1 MEICLDISDS
11 ILSFFVIS
19 DSAHREGEVGEGSV
33 KPMLSEGE

>member
-11 ILSFFVIS
+11 IFSFFVIK
-19 DSAHREGEVGEGSV
+19 DRAHCEGEDGDGSV